1 MFFVSFVFFRGSKK
15 EKTMQNFSML
25 IIKRLCFIV
34 LISVVLLSA
43 ADSFAGDELKIDT
56 IQMPPF
62 GFYTENGKETGLL
75 YDISNLIAEKAGFS
89 YKNRI
94 VPLARLLKEL
104 EHGSADFGI
113 FLYSEKN
120 NRIVIP
126 VLPLFPLKN
135 VVISAKGV
143 KFESLESLHGKS
155 VAKVREAVYDEAF
168 EEDTLIKKYDVN
180 NYEDGIRMLLK
191 NRMDGMIG
199 PEMGLFFAAKKA
211 GYSLEDFDEPL
222 LLNTKDAWLQFSKTA
237 GTDKKINAVKSA
249 AEELL
254 KDGTIQ
260 KYIEKYVG
268 K

>member
-1 MFFVSFVFFRGSKK
+1 MQTSNVF
-15 EKTMQNFSML
+15 TL
-25 IIKRLCFIV
+25 KRLCFIV
-34 LISVVLLSA
+34 LMSSFLLSGA
-43 ADSFAGDELKIDT
+43 AVLAVAEELKIDT
-56 IQMPPF
+56 VQMPPF
-62 GFYTENGKETGLL
+62 GFRIENGKETGLL
-75 YDISNLIAEKAGFS
+75 YEISNLIAEKAGFS

-126 VLPLFPLKN
+126 VFPLFPLKN
-135 VVISAKGV
+135 VVISVKGV

-168 EEDTLIKKYDVN
+168 EADALIKKYEVN
-180 NYEDGIRMLLK
+180 NYEDGIRMLL
-191 NRMDGMIG
+191 NHRVDGMTG
-199 PEMGLFFAAKKA
+199 PEMGLFFTAKQS
-211 GYSLEDFDEPL
+211 GYSLAEFDEPL
-222 LLNTKDAWLQFSKTA
+222 VLNTKDAWLQFSKKTA
-237 GTDKKINAVKSA
+237 DEKKLNAVKSA
-249 AEELL
+249 SEQLL
-254 KDGTIQ
+254 QDGTIQ